1 MTEIEAALQRIRT
14 VADRKGGLAILAREA
29 DVPYTT
35 VHSFSERDWS
45 HKNLEVIEKLVAAA
59 DRIAARDDDAGEPQ
73 GAAA

>member
-14 VADRKGGLAILAREA
+14 VADRKGGLAELAREA

-45 HKNLEVIEKLVAAA
+45 HKNLEVVEKLVAAA
-59 DRIAARDDDAGEPQ
+59 DRIAARAEAAESRD
-73 GAAA
+73 AAA